1 MSNSKAKQKK
11 RNKIIALSIVGVIVV
26 TSMASLLSLIAAMI

>member
-1 MSNSKAKQKK
+1 MSKTKAKQKK
-11 RNKIIALSIVGVIVV
+11 RNKIIALSIVGVLIV

>member
-1 MSNSKAKQKK
+1 MSKSKAKQKK
-11 RNKIIALSIVGVIVV
+11 RNKIIALSIVGVLIV